1 MTNLR
6 GRFLGLKRDMAD
18 KGTDNSAAERLERN
32 IRVNIY
38 HGIASILALNLAAP
52 FVGIFAVKLGASD
65 YQIGLL
71 SSAPALVSLLSMI
84 PGGKFIDR
92 KSKKQKTVAAFI
104 LAQRVFYLFMA
115 TIPFFTQDKRAW
127 LLVLAAT
134 AMNAPAS
141 IANVGWQAFIS
152 RLVPASKRAA
162 AFAARNRTMNLVGT
176 AVVLI
181 AGRMIDIIGFPVGYQ
196 VAFAAAFVFT
206 LLEIWVL
213 NQIDEST
220 VDLPAA
226 PGAAAS
232 TDAPTM
238 PPAESSSD
246 KMGIFQL
253 IRRDIAGIVKHG
265 PFIRY
270 TLASIAFY
278 MSWQTPWPLFTL
290 YQTKVLNANNM
301 WVSLLSLANTS
312 GSLVGYGFWVKKMN
326 KYGNLRTLFMSSV
339 LIFIVPLAYG
349 LSKSLAMVAGF
360 NMLTGA
366 VFSGVNL
373 ALFNT
378 LLEVTPEDNKATYIA
393 YYTTAVNASAIFAPM
408 LGVGLLDAFGYF
420 WAFMICAAMR
430 FVASFG
436 FLFLNHIEKRIAL
449 REKVSEEADQNHT

>member
-1 MTNLR
+1 MTNIR
-6 GRFLGLKRDMAD
+6 ARFLQFTRDLAD
-18 KGTDNSAAERLERN
+18 KATDKPAAERLERN
-32 IRVNIY
+32 IRINVY
-38 HGIASILALNLAAP
+38 HGVASILALNMASP
-52 FVGIFAVKLGASD
+52 FVGIFAVKLGASEF
-65 YQIGLL
+65 QVGLL

-84 PGGKFIDR
+84 PGGKFIDG
-92 KSKKQKTVAAFI
+92 KSKKQRTVAAFI
-104 LAQRVFYLFMA
+104 LAQKVFYLFMA
-115 TIPFFTQDKRAW
+115 TIPFFTPDKRAW

-162 AFAARNRTMNLVGT
+162 AFASRNRIMNIVGT
-176 AVVLI
+176 VVVLLT
-181 AGRMIDIIGFPVGYQ
+181 GRMIDIIGFPIGYQ
-196 VAFAAAFVFT
+196 VAFAGTFLFT
-206 LLEIWVL
+206 LLEIRVF
-213 NQIDEST
+213 NAIDEST
-220 VDLPAA
+220 VDLPTM
-226 PGAAAS
+226 PGAVAS
-232 TDAPTM
+232 TDAPAI
-238 PPAESSSD
+238 PSPESSE
-246 KMGIFQL
+246 KTGLLQL

-270 TLASIAFY
+270 TVASIAFY

-301 WVSLLSLANTS
+301 WVSLLNLANTS

-339 LIFIVPLAYG
+339 LIFIVPLAYA

-408 LGVGLLDAFGYF
+408 IGVGLLNAFGYF

-436 FLFLNHIEKRIAL
+436 FLALSFVEKRIAE
-449 REKVSEEADQNHT
+449 RDKA